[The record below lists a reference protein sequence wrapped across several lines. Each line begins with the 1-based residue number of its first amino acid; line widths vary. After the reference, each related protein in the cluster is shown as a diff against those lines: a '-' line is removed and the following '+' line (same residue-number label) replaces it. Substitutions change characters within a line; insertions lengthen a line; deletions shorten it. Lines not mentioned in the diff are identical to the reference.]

1 MINYYCLVTSDSN
14 KEFGI
19 DIFNKRIQEKK
30 YPLYLRTPF
39 LNEIKIN
46 DKVLFYI
53 AGSGKNA
60 QNFIGQAVIEKVETP
75 NELLGDP
82 DRDNYAIEKYLIF
95 NDIKIFKTFKHIK
108 MIIDKLDFI
117 KNKNNYGIHF
127 MGGVKKIPEKDFYFI
142 AS

>member
-19 DIFNKRIQEKK
+19 DIFNKRIKEKK

-39 LNEIKIN
+39 LNEIKEN
-46 DKVLFYI
+46 DRVLFYI

-60 QNFIGQAVIEKVETP
+60 QNFVGQAVIEKVQTP
-75 NELLGDP
+75 DELLVDP
-82 DRDNYAIEKYLIF
+82 DKDNYAIEKYLIF
-95 NDIKIFKTFKHIK
+95 NEIKIFKKFKPIK
-108 MIIDKLDFI
+108 MIIDNLDFI

-127 MGGVKKIPEKDFYFI
+127 MGGVKKIPEKDYKLI

>member
-1 MINYYCLVTSDSN
+1 MINYYCLVTSDTN

-19 DIFNKRIQEKK
+19 DIFYKRIEEKK
-30 YPLYLRTPF
+30 YPLYLRTSF
-39 LNEIKIN
+39 LNEIKKN

-60 QNFIGQAVIEKVETP
+60 QSFIGQAIVEKVETP
-75 NELLGDP
+75 DEILCDP
-82 DRDNYAIEKYLIF
+82 DRHNHEIEKYLIF

-117 KNKNNYGIHF
+117 KNKNNYGVHF
-127 MGGVKKIPEKDFYFI
+127 MGGVKKISEKDFSFI
-142 AS
+142 AN